1 MANTFDRVQLCG
13 DKWFF
18 NLRSG
23 HTIDGPRAC
32 LKKRW
37 PVLESRD
44 VFSSVSLC
52 EAADAVVLPG
62 VGLQIPAEE
71 ILCCLFG
78 VENPQQ
84 LMEKSLQEGSGES
97 WLQRMQKRREQVPAC
112 LQSVNP
118 LDGGCIFVT
127 LGTNSRITLDLHE
140 LDGYTTYQVLRNPM
154 VSSQV
159 RTDGSRLL
167 FGGGVSLSVGELF
180 WLLMKGPQGPRAR
193 LM

>member
-1 MANTFDRVQLCG
+1 MRDR
-13 DKWFF
+13 F
-18 NLRSG
+18 N
-23 HTIDGPRAC
+23 DQV
-32 LKKRW
+32 
-37 PVLESRD
+37 VLVGSSRD
-44 VFSSVSLC
+44 
-52 EAADAVVLPG
+52 
-62 VGLQIPAEE
+62 IT
-71 ILCCLFG
+71 
-78 VENPQQ
+78 
-84 LMEKSLQEGSGES
+84 MEKSLQEESGES

-167 FGGGVSLSVGELF
+167 FGGGFSLSVGELF
-180 WLLMKGPQGPRAR
+180 WLLMKGPQGSWVLCTGTTKTFSFLFIVVAG
-193 LM
+193 L

>member
-1 MANTFDRVQLCG
+1 MARTLDRVTPCG

-18 NLRSG
+18 NLHSG
-23 HTIDGPRAC
+23 HTIDGTRAC
-32 LKKRW
+32 LQKRW
-37 PVLESRD
+37 PVLEDRD
-44 VFSSVSLC
+44 IFSSVSLC
-52 EAADAVVLPG
+52 EDGNAVSLPG
-62 VGLQIPAEE
+62 ADLRILDEE
-71 ILCCLFG
+71 LLCCLFG
-78 VENPQQ
+78 MENPQQ
-84 LMEKSLQEGSGES
+84 LMEKSLQEESGES

-127 LGTNSRITLDLHE
+127 LGTNSHITLDLHE
-140 LDGYTTYQVLRNPM
+140 LDRYTAYQVLRNPM

-167 FGGGVSLSVGELF
+167 FGGGFSLSVGELF